1 MKKLLSLGLGLLLIC
16 GCTSAATGSQ
26 SPYEL
31 YSEAL
36 SRVQN
41 ETKMEMNMTSS
52 ISMAM
57 NEETVDM
64 VMDINMKMDQSD
76 QANPVLAMTM
86 DMDMLGETIGMAAY
100 YQDGMY
106 YMDMLGEKMAV
117 EMPFDEAL
125 GQVED
130 MSSDTEEFTEAD
142 FEGAE
147 YTEQNGNHVI
157 SLKMSQE
164 TIDELTAQALE
175 QASLSDVGDA
185 SIEYGD
191 IVSTITIDS
200 NGDLVSTDL
209 QMPMT
214 FTIDGQTLTM
224 DMGVKVD
231 YVAFG
236 DQVVIEMPDF
246 SDYTQY

>member
-1 MKKLLSLGLGLLLIC
+1 MPLGDVGY
-16 GCTSAATGSQ
+16 
-26 SPYEL
+26 SPRY
-31 YSEAL
+31 
-36 SRVQN
+36 
-41 ETKMEMNMTSS
+41 
-52 ISMAM
+52 
-57 NEETVDM
+57 
-64 VMDINMKMDQSD
+64 
-76 QANPVLAMTM
+76 P
-86 DMDMLGETIGMAAY
+86 
-100 YQDGMY
+100 
-106 YMDMLGEKMAV
+106 
-117 EMPFDEAL
+117 
-125 GQVED
+125 
-130 MSSDTEEFTEAD
+130 
-142 FEGAE
+142 
-147 YTEQNGNHVI
+147 
-157 SLKMSQE
+157 
-164 TIDELTAQALE
+164 AQALE